1 MAPLKRGSPSAV
13 SAAFVLLFAAAAII
27 NDETEALKML
37 GLKVPGL
44 VRNGTEEK
52 VVLDCVYDLGG
63 TSANDTA
70 GGLVVKW
77 FFGGDPAPVY
87 QWIPRRRPQDLGVL
101 RGRLDLSQKA
111 TDDENT
117 MHRALVI
124 RRPTV
129 ELSGRY
135 TCLVSTFTEEKSVSE
150 IMVVFVPEKA
160 LMMSQSKPGRGDAV
174 RVSCRAEGVY
184 PEPNITLSLLRHQPG
199 ASLNHLRGGEGEAT
213 PADDDDAEDDDDESI
228 EVDLATLLIGGC
240 GIGDVA
246 VLHRVPRSDCHTAPG
261 PPLLRSAFAAVS
273 TAGAIPRRPA
283 GKMNTASGRG
293 KSRRGMALVS
303 RIDGYVSGSRGKF
316 QHDNNLR
323 HSLIWKGI
331 A

>member
-228 EVDLATLLIGGC
+228 EVDLATLLPLEGVTVQTRRTETGVFDAEAWV
-240 GIGDVA
+240 DVPDRFLA
-246 VLHRVPRSDCHTAPG
+246 EGAADAAPVTFHC
-261 PPLLRSAFAAVS
+261 LL
-273 TAGAIPRRPA
+273 AIPNSEYTRRKSIVYYPGSSA
-283 GKMNTASGRG
+283 VAASATWLCYIAFLALTATQRLAHRS
-293 KSRRGMALVS
+293 
-303 RIDGYVSGSRGKF
+303 
-316 QHDNNLR
+316 
-323 HSLIWKGI
+323 
-331 A
+331 